1 MIRKSYPILNSS
13 SFSTLP
19 IPNNNNNND
28 FNDKY
33 QHIKLLLKHL
43 PDLISVSNSLLGRLD
58 DDPSAYGVAVAFI
71 SLEMELHSTFLNWS
85 KVYPLII
92 DSITHYKLSREQK
105 EKRNKRGKSMSFVE
119 TSTGNSNSR
128 SNINSP
134 HLQVNKNDIYN
145 NKKLRVKTEPSRHE
159 KLVKKQQNQIQL
171 QNLKKFDKSIT
182 FFEELSSEIQI
193 NQRLRLNDVAI
204 MPSQRVMR
212 YVLLL
217 KGELIL
223 A

>member
-19 IPNNNNNND
+19 IPNNNNND

-58 DDPSAYGVAVAFI
+58 DDPSAYGVAVAFM

-92 DSITHYKLSREQK
+92 D
-105 EKRNKRGKSMSFVE
+105 
-119 TSTGNSNSR
+119 
-128 SNINSP
+128 
-134 HLQVNKNDIYN
+134 
-145 NKKLRVKTEPSRHE
+145 
-159 KLVKKQQNQIQL
+159 
-171 QNLKKFDKSIT
+171 
-182 FFEELSSEIQI
+182 
-193 NQRLRLNDVAI
+193 
-204 MPSQRVMR
+204 
-212 YVLLL
+212 
-217 KGELIL
+217 
-223 A
+223 